1 MTDFTTRSIL
11 HGLKMA
17 EFSEMP
23 KATQRK
29 LVKLMARISER
40 SYRRGVQQALAIG
53 CIHPVAEWR
62 YGSMEKSAGINT
74 RRKTTVIDRLF
85 EQNMEL
91 REVGFLV

>member
-1 MTDFTTRSIL
+1 
-11 HGLKMA
+11 
-17 EFSEMP
+17 
-23 KATQRK
+23 
-29 LVKLMARISER
+29 
-40 SYRRGVQQALAIG
+40 VQQALAIG

-62 YGSMEKSAGINT
+62 YGSMEKSAGIDT